1 MATITYTKFR
11 NTNGFITSST
21 TTTTTNGSTGKFVD
35 SITNKSATEISDSV
49 QESMKK
55 DPLKFAGLRYPLDIG
70 SEGLGHYIVF
80 YCISNNFGEGT
91 ASDKVMAARMGLTKP
106 VVGDEAGGQFEIKD
120 LRVNQQGVNPGSLK
134 SNNSVLSKFPTHS
147 ATTGAIAL
155 YLPPGVKVNYGMTY
169 DVEPTDL
176 SGQALGTIGEAKSAT
191 GMFEKFKTLT
201 GGVIGGAATEI
212 SKQIGSLFGS
222 ASVGDFVKLG
232 SKALGVAI
240 NPHEEQFFNK
250 PNFRTFSYTFTFFP
264 KNEDEMQMVHNIIW
278 LFKYHMHPGY
288 DASSVGGRVFKV
300 PSEFEIMYY
309 YKNNVND
316 FLNKIARCVLETMDV
331 TYGPEGKFSSFNE
344 YIMNTGIGETVKGA
358 PPVQTNMTLKFNETT
373 FITKSDIERGY

>member
-1 MATITYTKFR
+1 MAKLSLQQFR
-11 NTNGFITSST
+11 AQSASSLL
-21 TTTTTNGSTGKFVD
+21 NSKSNNSTGKFVD
-35 SITNKSATEISDSV
+35 SITNNSATEISDSV

-80 YCISNNFGEGT
+80 YCISNNFGSGT
-91 ASDKVMAARMGLTKP
+91 SSDKVMAARMGLTKP
-106 VVGDEAGGQFEIKD
+106 VTNAEQGEEVEIKD

-134 SNNSVLSKFPTHS
+134 SNNSVISKFPTHS
-147 ATTGAIAL
+147 VSTGAIAL
-155 YLPPGVKVNYGMTY
+155 YLPPGVKVSYGMEYET
-169 DVEPTDL
+169 EPTDL
-176 SGQALGTIGEAKSAT
+176 SGQLLGTIGEAKNAT
-191 GMFEKFKTLT
+191 GAFEKFKTLT
-201 GGVIGGAATEI
+201 GGAVGMGTELLKGIGD
-212 SKQIGSLFGS
+212 LFGS
-222 ASVGDFVKLG
+222 ASIGDPVKLG
-232 SKALGVAI
+232 SKALGIAI

-250 PNFRTFSYTFTFFP
+250 PNFRSFSYSFTFFP
-264 KNEDEMQMVHNIIW
+264 KNEDEMEMVHNIIW

-309 YKNNVND
+309 YKNNRND

-358 PPVQTNMTLKFNETT
+358 PPVQTNMSLKFNETT

>member
-1 MATITYTKFR
+1 MAKTSLQKFR
-11 NTNGFITSST
+11 AEQASSLL
-21 TTTTTNGSTGKFVD
+21 NSKSNNSTGKFVD

-70 SEGLGHYIVF
+70 SEGLGHYVIF
-80 YCISNNFGEGT
+80 YCISNNFGSGT
-91 ASDKVMAARMGLTKP
+91 SSDKVMAARMGLTKP
-106 VVGDEAGGQFEIKD
+106 VVGDEAGEQFEIKD

-134 SNNSVLSKFPTHS
+134 SNNSVVSKFPTHS
-147 ATTGAIAL
+147 VSTGAIAL
-155 YLPPGVKVNYGMTY
+155 YLPPGVKVSYGMTY
-169 DVEPTDL
+169 DTEPTDL
-176 SGQALGTIGEAKSAT
+176 SGQLLGTIGEAKSAT
-191 GMFEKFKTLT
+191 GAFEKFKTLA
-201 GGVIGGAATEI
+201 GGAVGLGTELL
-212 SKQIGSLFGS
+212 KGIGDLFGN
-222 ASVGDFVKLG
+222 ASIGDPVKLG
-232 SKALGVAI
+232 SKALGIAI

-250 PNFRTFSYTFTFFP
+250 PNFRSFSYSFTFFP
-264 KNEDEMQMVHNIIW
+264 KSEDEMEMVHNIIW

-309 YKNNVND
+309 YKNNRND

-344 YIMNTGIGETVKGA
+344 YIMNTGIGETIKGA
-358 PPVQTNMTLKFNETT
+358 PPVQTNVSLKFNEAT

>member
-1 MATITYTKFR
+1 MAKTSLQQFR
-11 NTNGFITSST
+11 ANRLLNSKI
-21 TTTTTNGSTGKFVD
+21 NNSTGKFVD
-35 SITNKSATEISDSV
+35 SITNTSSTEITDSV

-70 SEGLGHYIVF
+70 SEGLGHYVIF
-80 YCISNNFGEGT
+80 YCISNNFGSGT
-91 ASDKVMAARMGLTKP
+91 SSDKVMAARVGLAKP
-106 VVGDEAGGQFEIKD
+106 IIGRGGGGRDTGDPQIKD

-134 SNNSVLSKFPTHS
+134 SNNSVISKFPTHS
-147 ATTGAIAL
+147 VSTGAIAL
-155 YLPPGVKVNYGMTY
+155 YLPPGVKVSYGMTY

-176 SGQALGTIGEAKSAT
+176 SGQLLGTIGEAKSAT
-191 GMFEKFKTLT
+191 GAFEKAKTL
-201 GGVIGGAATEI
+201 GMGVIGGAATELG
-212 SKQIGSLFGS
+212 KAVGDLFGN
-222 ASVGDFVKLG
+222 ASIGDPVKLG
-232 SKALGVAI
+232 SKALGIAI

-250 PNFRTFSYTFTFFP
+250 PNFRSFNYTFTFFP
-264 KNEDEMQMVHNIIW
+264 KSEDEMEMVHNIIW

-309 YKNNVND
+309 YKNNRND

-344 YIMNTGIGETVKGA
+344 YIMNTGMGETVKGA
-358 PPVQTNMTLKFNETT
+358 PPVQTNVSLKFNEST

>member
-1 MATITYTKFR
+1 MAKQSLQKFR
-11 NTNGFITSST
+11 ANRLLNSKS
-21 TTTTTNGSTGKFVD
+21 NNSTGKFVD

-70 SEGLGHYIVF
+70 SEGLGHYVIF

-106 VVGDEAGGQFEIKD
+106 IIGRGGGGRDTGDPEIKD

-134 SNNSVLSKFPTHS
+134 SNNSVISKFPTHS
-147 ATTGAIAL
+147 VSTGAIAL
-155 YLPPGVKVNYGMTY
+155 YLPPGVKVSYGMTY
-169 DVEPTDL
+169 DTEPTDL
-176 SGQALGTIGEAKSAT
+176 SGQLLGTIGEAKNAT
-191 GMFEKFKTLT
+191 GAFEKFKTLA
-201 GGVIGGAATEI
+201 GGAVGMGTELL
-212 SKQIGSLFGS
+212 KGIGDLFGN
-222 ASVGDFVKLG
+222 ASIGDPVKLG
-232 SKALGVAI
+232 SKALGIAI

-250 PNFRTFSYTFTFFP
+250 PNFRSFNYTFTFFP
-264 KNEDEMQMVHNIIW
+264 KSEDEMEMVHNIIW

-309 YKNNVND
+309 YKNNRND

-344 YIMNTGIGETVKGA
+344 YIMNTGIGETIKGA
-358 PPVQTNMTLKFNETT
+358 PPVQTNMSLKFNETT

>member
-1 MATITYTKFR
+1 MAKLSLQQFR
-11 NTNGFITSST
+11 ANRLLNSKI
-21 TTTTTNGSTGKFVD
+21 NNSTGKFVD
-35 SITNKSATEISDSV
+35 SITNKSSTEITDSV

-70 SEGLGHYIVF
+70 SEGLGHYVIF
-80 YCISNNFGEGT
+80 YCISNNFGSGT
-91 ASDKVMAARMGLTKP
+91 SSDKVMAARVGLAKP
-106 VVGDEAGGQFEIKD
+106 IIGRGGGGRDTGDPQIKD

-134 SNNSVLSKFPTHS
+134 SNNSVISKFPTHS
-147 ATTGAIAL
+147 VSTGAIAL
-155 YLPPGVKVNYGMTY
+155 YLPPGVKVSYGMTY

-176 SGQALGTIGEAKSAT
+176 SGQLLGTIGEAKSAT
-191 GMFEKFKTLT
+191 GAFEKAKTL
-201 GGVIGGAATEI
+201 GMGVIGGAATELG
-212 SKQIGSLFGS
+212 KAVGDLFGN
-222 ASVGDFVKLG
+222 ASIGDPVKLG
-232 SKALGVAI
+232 SKALGIAI

-250 PNFRTFSYTFTFFP
+250 PNFRSFNYTFTFFP
-264 KNEDEMQMVHNIIW
+264 KSEDEMEMVHNIIW

-288 DASSVGGRVFKV
+288 DASSLGGRVFKV

-309 YKNNVND
+309 YKNNRND

-344 YIMNTGIGETVKGA
+344 YIMNTGIGETIKGA
-358 PPVQTNMTLKFNETT
+358 PPVQTNMSLKFNEAT

>member
-1 MATITYTKFR
+1 MAKQSLQKFR
-11 NTNGFITSST
+11 ANRLLNSKI
-21 TTTTTNGSTGKFVD
+21 NNSTGKFVD
-35 SITNKSATEISDSV
+35 SITNTSSTEITDSV

-70 SEGLGHYIVF
+70 SEGLGHYVIF
-80 YCISNNFGEGT
+80 YCISNNFGSGT
-91 ASDKVMAARMGLTKP
+91 SSDKVMAARVGLAKP
-106 VVGDEAGGQFEIKD
+106 IIGRGGGGRDTGDPQIKD

-134 SNNSVLSKFPTHS
+134 SNNSVISKFPTHS
-147 ATTGAIAL
+147 VSTGAIAL
-155 YLPPGVKVNYGMTY
+155 YLPPGVKVSYGMTY

-176 SGQALGTIGEAKSAT
+176 SGQLLGTIGEAKSAT
-191 GMFEKFKTLT
+191 GAFEKAKTL
-201 GGVIGGAATEI
+201 GMGVIGGAATELG
-212 SKQIGSLFGS
+212 KAVGDLFGN
-222 ASVGDFVKLG
+222 ASIGDPVKLG
-232 SKALGVAI
+232 SKALGIAI

-250 PNFRTFSYTFTFFP
+250 TNFRSFNYTFTFFP
-264 KNEDEMQMVHNIIW
+264 KSEDEMEMVHNIIW

-300 PSEFEIMYY
+300 PSEFEIFYY
-309 YKNNVND
+309 YKNNRND

-344 YIMNTGIGETVKGA
+344 YIMNTGIGETIKGA
-358 PPVQTNMTLKFNETT
+358 PPVQTNMSLKFNETT

>member
-1 MATITYTKFR
+1 MAKLSLQQFR
-11 NTNGFITSST
+11 AQSASSLL
-21 TTTTTNGSTGKFVD
+21 NSKSNNSTGKFVD

-70 SEGLGHYIVF
+70 SEGLGHYVIF
-80 YCISNNFGEGT
+80 YCISNNFGSGT
-91 ASDKVMAARMGLTKP
+91 SSYKVMAARMGLTKP

-134 SNNSVLSKFPTHS
+134 SNNSVISKFPTHS
-147 ATTGAIAL
+147 VSTGAIAL
-155 YLPPGVKVNYGMTY
+155 YLPPGVKVSYGMQY
-169 DVEPTDL
+169 DTEPTDL
-176 SGQALGTIGEAKSAT
+176 SGQLLGTIGEARNAT
-191 GMFEKFKTLT
+191 GALDKFKILA
-201 GGVIGGAATEI
+201 GGIGGGAATELG
-212 SKQIGSLFGS
+212 KGIGDLFGS
-222 ASVGDFVKLG
+222 ASIGDPVKLG

-250 PNFRTFSYTFTFFP
+250 PNFRSFNYTFTFFP
-264 KNEDEMQMVHNIIW
+264 KNEDEMEMVHNIIW

-309 YKNNVND
+309 YKNNRND

-344 YIMNTGIGETVKGA
+344 YIMNTGIGETIKGA
-358 PPVQTNMTLKFNETT
+358 PPVQTNMSLKFNETT

>member
-1 MATITYTKFR
+1 MANISLQKFR
-11 NTNGFITSST
+11 ANRLLNSKI
-21 TTTTTNGSTGKFVD
+21 NNSTGKFVD
-35 SITNKSATEISDSV
+35 SITNTSSTEITDSV

-70 SEGLGHYIVF
+70 SEGLGHYVIF
-80 YCISNNFGEGT
+80 YCISNNFGSGT
-91 ASDKVMAARMGLTKP
+91 SSDKVMAARVGLAKP
-106 VVGDEAGGQFEIKD
+106 IIGRGGGGRDTGDPQIKD

-134 SNNSVLSKFPTHS
+134 SNNSVISKFPTHS
-147 ATTGAIAL
+147 VSTGAIAL
-155 YLPPGVKVNYGMTY
+155 YLPPGVKVSYGMQY
-169 DVEPTDL
+169 DTEPTDL
-176 SGQALGTIGEAKSAT
+176 SGQLLGTIGEAKNAT
-191 GMFEKFKTLT
+191 GAFEKFKTLA
-201 GGVIGGAATEI
+201 GGAVGMGTELL
-212 SKQIGSLFGS
+212 KGIGDLFGN
-222 ASVGDFVKLG
+222 ASIGDPVKLG
-232 SKALGVAI
+232 SKALGIAI

-250 PNFRTFSYTFTFFP
+250 PNFRSFNYTFTFFP
-264 KNEDEMQMVHNIIW
+264 KSEDEMEMVHNIIW

-309 YKNNVND
+309 YKNNRND

-344 YIMNTGIGETVKGA
+344 YIMNTGIGETIKGA
-358 PPVQTNMTLKFNETT
+358 PPVQTNMSLKFNETT